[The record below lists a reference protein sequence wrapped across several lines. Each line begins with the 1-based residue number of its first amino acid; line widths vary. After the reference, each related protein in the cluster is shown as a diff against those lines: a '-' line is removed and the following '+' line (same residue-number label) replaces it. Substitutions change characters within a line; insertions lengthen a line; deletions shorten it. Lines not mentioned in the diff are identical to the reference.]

1 MSGLLENKKFYDEAS
16 SFYDEMIEFE
26 KNLEKR
32 KTSLKNII
40 MKTGFVADLGC
51 GTGLDSIALALN
63 GNTVF
68 AVDASSKMIEAA
80 KLNAQNFSA
89 DVTFLK
95 STIQNIPEQYNSK
108 FDFVVSLGNTLANV
122 EGSTIYSTIQRIYD
136 LICNNGYALIHILN
150 YHLIL
155 EKQERIVSIKQD
167 KNFWYVRFYDFING
181 QINFNILKFDKENPF
196 NRQLLTTQI
205 YGYKFDLLAKVFES
219 VGFKEVKFWSDLEK
233 NKFNVTSSKD
243 LFIYAR
249 KLE

>member
-1 MSGLLENKKFYDEAS
+1 MIGLLDNKKFYDEAS
-16 SFYDEMIEFE
+16 YFYDEMIEFE

-32 KTSLKNII
+32 KALLKNII
-40 MKTGFVADLGC
+40 PQSGFAVDLGC
-51 GTGLDSIALALN
+51 GTALDSIALALN

-68 AVDASSKMIEAA
+68 AVEPSSKMIEAA
-80 KLNAQNFSA
+80 KQNANKFFV

-122 EGSTIYSTIQRIYD
+122 EGSTIYSTIQKIYD
-136 LICNNGYALIHILN
+136 LLSNNGYALVHILN

-155 EKQERIVSIKQD
+155 EKQERIVSIKE
-167 KNFWYVRFYDFING
+167 KNDFWYVRFYDFING
-181 QINFNILKFDKENPF
+181 KINFNILKFDKHNPS
-196 NRQLLTTQI
+196 NNKLLTTQI

-219 VGFKEVKFWSDLEK
+219 VGFKEIKFWSDLEK
-233 NKFNVTSSKD
+233 NKFNVSTSKD
-243 LFIYAR
+243 LFIYGK